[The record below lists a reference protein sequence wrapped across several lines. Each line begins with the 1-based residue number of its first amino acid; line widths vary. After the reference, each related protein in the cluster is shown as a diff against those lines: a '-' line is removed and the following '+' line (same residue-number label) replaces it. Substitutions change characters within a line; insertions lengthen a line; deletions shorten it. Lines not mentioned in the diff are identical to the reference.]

1 MTVAGR
7 EIRPWYSGIAAV
19 LLGLLI
25 LFTLTAFPAAKYFA
39 VEAVNAALYYP
50 EKPVL
55 YIRGIIQLSGSR
67 VLERATLRERV
78 KNLELQNRAMAEA
91 LQRAALNVPPSEY
104 SYVSALVTLRYPE
117 DWWQEFRIDKGEKDG
132 VKEGA
137 AVTSE
142 GFLVGRVSRVGSD
155 YAWVQLLTSSAFLM
169 AAAVDQTRDLGVI
182 NGDDAGHLRLLYI
195 PEDRRLKS
203 GMTISTS
210 LTNDKTPP
218 GIPVGTIISIGKD
231 KEGYTEVNLNAGAH
245 LTQLYN
251 VEVFKGEEREKK

>member
-1 MTVAGR
+1 MTFSGR

-91 LQRAALNVPPSEY
+91 LQRAALNVPPAKY

-137 AVTSE
+137 A
-142 GFLVGRVSRVGSD
+142 
-155 YAWVQLLTSSAFLM
+155 
-169 AAAVDQTRDLGVI
+169 
-182 NGDDAGHLRLLYI
+182 
-195 PEDRRLKS
+195 
-203 GMTISTS
+203 
-210 LTNDKTPP
+210 
-218 GIPVGTIISIGKD
+218 
-231 KEGYTEVNLNAGAH
+231 
-245 LTQLYN
+245 
-251 VEVFKGEEREKK
+251 